1 MEHAPELCEADASD
15 WALSLLSL
23 KSRRKVYFNKDVLK
37 YFQSRSAAVAILI
50 KLSFSQQCPLP

>member
-1 MEHAPELCEADASD
+1 MEHAPELHETDASD

-37 YFQSRSAAVAILI
+37 YFQSKPAAAATLI
-50 KLSFSQQCPLP
+50 KLSFS

>member
-1 MEHAPELCEADASD
+1 MEHAPELSEADASD

-37 YFQSRSAAVAILI
+37 YFQSKPAAAATLI
-50 KLSFSQQCPLP
+50 KLSFS